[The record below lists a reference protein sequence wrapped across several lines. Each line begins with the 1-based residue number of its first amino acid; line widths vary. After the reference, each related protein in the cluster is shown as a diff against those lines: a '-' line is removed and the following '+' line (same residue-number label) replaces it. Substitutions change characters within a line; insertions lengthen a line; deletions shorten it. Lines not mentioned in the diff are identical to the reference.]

1 MKNRNIINIYNVN
14 KIKSLLIVLT
24 FVSVINFS
32 YALSIVSTSTKSYI
46 NADEKALNIE
56 IEANYSEIVGLKDC
70 AILEKRVISRIDK
83 VTDILDKESKSVNV
97 LTAKLTAIASD
108 TRDSGDA
115 TSTDILIAHIYSI
128 NDKLDLVSTTSDKYI
143 KELKAIDT
151 IKCQAKPTVVKSQ
164 ILSTKPYYKDLIIAD
179 NNLKKYIKVDIKQ
192 TLIALKQDNIS
203 TSTSVSNTTQMSS
216 STATSSQLEKPEDKN
231 LWGIVKGLFR

>member
-1 MKNRNIINIYNVN
+1 MKNKNIINTYNVN
-14 KIKSLLIVLT
+14 KLKSLFIVLT
-24 FVSVINFS
+24 AMSVINFS
-32 YALSIVSTSTKSYI
+32 YALNAVSTSTKSYI
-46 NADEKALNIE
+46 NADEKALNLE

-115 TSTDILIAHIYSI
+115 TSTDILTAHISSI
-128 NDKLDLVSTTSDKYI
+128 NDKLDLVSTTSDKYV
-143 KELKAIDT
+143 KELRAIET
-151 IKCQAKPTVVKSQ
+151 IKCQAKPTIVKSQ

-192 TLIALKQDNIS
+192 TLIALKQDNMITAS
-203 TSTSVSNTTQMSS
+203 TTSPTQVS
-216 STATSSQLEKPEDKN
+216 STTTTPPQLEKSDDKN